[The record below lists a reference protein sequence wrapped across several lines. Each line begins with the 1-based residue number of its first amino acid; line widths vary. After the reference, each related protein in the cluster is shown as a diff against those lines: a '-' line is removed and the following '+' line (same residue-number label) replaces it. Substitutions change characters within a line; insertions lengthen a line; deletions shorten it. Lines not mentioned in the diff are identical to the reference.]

1 MLVAVKAPHM
11 QGIEFTM
18 SGKVPPQIVSL
29 TKELYGADNVQ
40 VDADDDDLVDPFQT
54 EWYKGLNLDKTP
66 GGYLRFYRKLQ
77 GMNQTQ
83 FAEKLG
89 VKKQFLSNLERGI
102 KPISK
107 KMAIRV
113 SKLLGVDVGK
123 FIG

>member
-1 MLVAVKAPHM
+1 MLVAVKAPHT
-11 QGIEFTM
+11 QDIEFTM

-29 TKELYGADNVQ
+29 TRELYGTANVEIDEDDN
-40 VDADDDDLVDPFQT
+40 DLIDPFET
-54 EWYKGLNLDKTP
+54 DWFKNIKIDDTP
-66 GGYLRFYRKLQ
+66 GGNLRFYRQ
-77 GMNQTQ
+77 QTGMNQTQ

-107 KMAIRV
+107 KMAIKV